1 MNPIKMWNKLGLFT
15 KIMIGFA
22 LGIGAGLV
30 LGESA
35 TKLAFLGTIL
45 TRLLTM
51 VVAPLVLGLLI
62 CAAADVKDF
71 KTLGKIGGKTLA
83 IFLGG
88 TAVAVVIGLVLCNV
102 MQIGAGFV
110 METQATY
117 DAKEIPSIAD
127 TLMNIIPTNPFNSLS
142 EQNLLQII
150 FFALLLGFSLIK
162 LGDKG
167 APVLDFFRA
176 WTEAWKEITNIVLE
190 FTPYGVFGL
199 MANIVGKYGMDVLL
213 PYIKTIG
220 ACYLT
225 CALFTIFV
233 QGGLMVGLYGGISP
247 MKFFSTMKEA
257 ILFVFATCSSV
268 ATIPLNLKCTK
279 ALGVDD
285 KIADFVIPFGA
296 VMNMNGTAIYEAVAV
311 IFASQVFGIHLT
323 VTQQIM
329 VMVTAVLA
337 SVGTAGIP
345 GSGLVMMTIVL
356 NAVNLPLETI
366 GLLAGIDRILNMA
379 RVIRKNNF
387 IVRFNFCQGHSAD
400 LRSASFKCLRNAL
413 ISIKIEFRNHGQA
426 FSEPKMP
433 YDAVV
438 AADFADFR
446 KGRGYYEVQK
456 MDDSRCRTGIFIYSA
471 AGLCGS
477 GDRGRLRKLGSG
489 EHADGGGAAG
499 IGSCDSGSGS
509 RSDRNYSC
517 GIAVSDYCFRSGTE
531 RTGQHRQ

>member
-1 MNPIKMWNKLGLFT
+1 MNPIKMWNKLSLFT
-15 KIMIGFA
+15 KIMIGFV
-22 LGIGAGLV
+22 LGIAAGV
-30 LGESA
+30 ILGESA

-88 TAVAVVIGLVLCNV
+88 TAVAVAIGLVLCNV

-110 METQATY
+110 METQAAY

-225 CALFTIFV
+225 CALFTIIV

-247 MKFFSTMKEA
+247 VKFFGTMKEA

-285 KIADFVIPFGA
+285 KIADFVIPFSA

-311 IFASQVFGIHLT
+311 IFASQVFGIELT

-379 RVIRKNNF
+379 RVIPN
-387 IVRFNFCQGHSAD
+387 IVGDA
-400 LRSASFKCLRNAL
+400 AA
-413 ISIKIEFRNHGQA
+413 
-426 FSEPKMP
+426 
-433 YDAVV
+433 AVV
-438 AADFADFR
+438 VAKSEGALHP
-446 KGRGYYEVQK
+446 QK
-456 MDDSRCRTGIFIYSA
+456 
-471 AGLCGS
+471 
-477 GDRGRLRKLGSG
+477 
-489 EHADGGGAAG
+489 
-499 IGSCDSGSGS
+499 
-509 RSDRNYSC
+509 
-517 GIAVSDYCFRSGTE
+517 
-531 RTGQHRQ
+531 

>member
-1 MNPIKMWNKLGLFT
+1 MWNKLGLFT

-285 KIADFVIPFGA
+285 TSVFQEHGDMSGRSLGA
-296 VMNMNGTAIYEAVAV
+296 MRHSYGTPRATRQATVPSSISYASPIRRLWISPKAVA
-311 IFASQVFGIHLT
+311 
-323 VTQQIM
+323 
-329 VMVTAVLA
+329 
-337 SVGTAGIP
+337 
-345 GSGLVMMTIVL
+345 
-356 NAVNLPLETI
+356 
-366 GLLAGIDRILNMA
+366 R
-379 RVIRKNNF
+379 
-387 IVRFNFCQGHSAD
+387 
-400 LRSASFKCLRNAL
+400 RN
-413 ISIKIEFRNHGQA
+413 SWQN
-426 FSEPKMP
+426 
-433 YDAVV
+433 
-438 AADFADFR
+438 
-446 KGRGYYEVQK
+446 
-456 MDDSRCRTGIFIYSA
+456 
-471 AGLCGS
+471 
-477 GDRGRLRKLGSG
+477 
-489 EHADGGGAAG
+489 
-499 IGSCDSGSGS
+499 
-509 RSDRNYSC
+509 
-517 GIAVSDYCFRSGTE
+517 
-531 RTGQHRQ
+531 

>member
-1 MNPIKMWNKLGLFT
+1 MNPIKKWNSLGLFT
-15 KIMIGFA
+15 RIMVGFV
-22 LGIGAGLV
+22 LGIAAGLI
-30 LGESA
+30 LGERASCV
-35 TKLAFLGTIL
+35 AFLGTIL

-62 CAAADVKDF
+62 CSAADVKDF
-71 KTLGKIGGKTLA
+71 KTLGKIGGKTLG

-88 TAVAVVIGLVLCNV
+88 TAVAVAIGLVLCNV

-110 METQATY
+110 METEVAY
-117 DAKEIPSIAD
+117 DATEIPSITD
-127 TLMNIIPTNPFNSLS
+127 TLMDIIPTNPFASLA

-150 FFALLLGFSLIK
+150 FFALLLGFALIK

-199 MANIVGKYGMDVLL
+199 MANIVGQYGVAVML
-213 PYIKTIG
+213 PYLKTIV

-225 CALFTIFV
+225 CALFTILV

-247 MKFFSTMKEA
+247 IRFFATMKEA

-279 ALGVDD
+279 NLGVSD

-311 IFASQVFGIHLT
+311 VFASQVFGIELSIP
-323 VTQQIM
+323 QQVM

-345 GSGLVMMTIVL
+345 GSGLVMLTIVL

-379 RVIRKNNF
+379 RVIPN
-387 IVRFNFCQGHSAD
+387 IVGDA
-400 LRSASFKCLRNAL
+400 AS
-413 ISIKIEFRNHGQA
+413 
-426 FSEPKMP
+426 
-433 YDAVV
+433 AVV
-438 AADFADFR
+438 IAKSEGETF
-446 KGRGYYEVQK
+446 
-456 MDDSRCRTGIFIYSA
+456 
-471 AGLCGS
+471 
-477 GDRGRLRKLGSG
+477 DRPQ
-489 EHADGGGAAG
+489 A
-499 IGSCDSGSGS
+499 
-509 RSDRNYSC
+509 
-517 GIAVSDYCFRSGTE
+517 
-531 RTGQHRQ
+531 

>member
-1 MNPIKMWNKLGLFT
+1 MNPIKMWNKLSLFT
-15 KIMIGFA
+15 KIMIGFV
-22 LGIGAGLV
+22 LGIAAGV
-30 LGESA
+30 ILGESA

-62 CAAADVKDF
+62 CAAADVNAF

-88 TAVAVVIGLVLCNV
+88 TAVAVAIGLVLCNV

-110 METQATY
+110 METQAAY

-225 CALFTIFV
+225 CALFTIIV

-247 MKFFSTMKEA
+247 VKFFGTMKEA

-311 IFASQVFGIHLT
+311 IFASQVFGIELT

-379 RVIRKNNF
+379 RVIPN
-387 IVRFNFCQGHSAD
+387 IVGDA
-400 LRSASFKCLRNAL
+400 AA
-413 ISIKIEFRNHGQA
+413 
-426 FSEPKMP
+426 
-433 YDAVV
+433 AVV
-438 AADFADFR
+438 VAKSEGALHP
-446 KGRGYYEVQK
+446 QK
-456 MDDSRCRTGIFIYSA
+456 
-471 AGLCGS
+471 
-477 GDRGRLRKLGSG
+477 
-489 EHADGGGAAG
+489 
-499 IGSCDSGSGS
+499 
-509 RSDRNYSC
+509 
-517 GIAVSDYCFRSGTE
+517 
-531 RTGQHRQ
+531 

>member
-83 IFLGG
+83 VFLGG

-337 SVGTAGIP
+337 SVGIP

-379 RVIRKNNF
+379 RVIPN
-387 IVRFNFCQGHSAD
+387 IVGDA
-400 LRSASFKCLRNAL
+400 AA
-413 ISIKIEFRNHGQA
+413 
-426 FSEPKMP
+426 
-433 YDAVV
+433 AVV
-438 AADFADFR
+438 VA
-446 KGRGYYEVQK
+446 KSE
-456 MDDSRCRTGIFIYSA
+456 
-471 AGLCGS
+471 
-477 GDRGRLRKLGSG
+477 
-489 EHADGGGAAG
+489 GALHP
-499 IGSCDSGSGS
+499 
-509 RSDRNYSC
+509 
-517 GIAVSDYCFRSGTE
+517 E
-531 RTGQHRQ
+531 K

>member
-1 MNPIKMWNKLGLFT
+1 MNPIKMWNKLSLFT
-15 KIMIGFA
+15 KIMIGFV
-22 LGIGAGLV
+22 LGIAAGV
-30 LGESA
+30 ILGESA

-88 TAVAVVIGLVLCNV
+88 TAVAVAIGLVLCNV

-225 CALFTIFV
+225 CALFTIIV

-247 MKFFSTMKEA
+247 VKFFGTMKEA

-311 IFASQVFGIHLT
+311 IFASQVFGIELT

-379 RVIRKNNF
+379 RVIPN
-387 IVRFNFCQGHSAD
+387 IVGDA
-400 LRSASFKCLRNAL
+400 AA
-413 ISIKIEFRNHGQA
+413 
-426 FSEPKMP
+426 
-433 YDAVV
+433 AVV
-438 AADFADFR
+438 VAKSEGALHP
-446 KGRGYYEVQK
+446 QK
-456 MDDSRCRTGIFIYSA
+456 
-471 AGLCGS
+471 
-477 GDRGRLRKLGSG
+477 
-489 EHADGGGAAG
+489 
-499 IGSCDSGSGS
+499 
-509 RSDRNYSC
+509 
-517 GIAVSDYCFRSGTE
+517 
-531 RTGQHRQ
+531 

>member
-1 MNPIKMWNKLGLFT
+1 MNPIKMWNKLSLFT
-15 KIMIGFA
+15 KIMIGFV
-22 LGIGAGLV
+22 LGIAAGV
-30 LGESA
+30 ILGESA

-88 TAVAVVIGLVLCNV
+88 TAVAVAIGLILCNV

-110 METQATY
+110 METQAAY

-225 CALFTIFV
+225 CALFTIIV

-247 MKFFSTMKEA
+247 VKFFGTMKEA

-311 IFASQVFGIHLT
+311 IFSSQVFGIELT

-379 RVIRKNNF
+379 RVIPN
-387 IVRFNFCQGHSAD
+387 IVGDA
-400 LRSASFKCLRNAL
+400 AA
-413 ISIKIEFRNHGQA
+413 
-426 FSEPKMP
+426 
-433 YDAVV
+433 AVV
-438 AADFADFR
+438 VAKSEGALHP
-446 KGRGYYEVQK
+446 QK
-456 MDDSRCRTGIFIYSA
+456 
-471 AGLCGS
+471 
-477 GDRGRLRKLGSG
+477 
-489 EHADGGGAAG
+489 
-499 IGSCDSGSGS
+499 
-509 RSDRNYSC
+509 
-517 GIAVSDYCFRSGTE
+517 
-531 RTGQHRQ
+531 

>member
-1 MNPIKMWNKLGLFT
+1 MNPIKMWSKLSLFT
-15 KIMIGFA
+15 KIMIGFV
-22 LGIGAGLV
+22 LGIAAGV
-30 LGESA
+30 ILGESA

-88 TAVAVVIGLVLCNV
+88 TAVAVAIGLVLCNV

-110 METQATY
+110 METQAAY

-225 CALFTIFV
+225 CALFTIIV

-247 MKFFSTMKEA
+247 VKFFGTMKEA

-311 IFASQVFGIHLT
+311 IFASQVFGIELT

-379 RVIRKNNF
+379 RVIPN
-387 IVRFNFCQGHSAD
+387 IVGDA
-400 LRSASFKCLRNAL
+400 AA
-413 ISIKIEFRNHGQA
+413 
-426 FSEPKMP
+426 
-433 YDAVV
+433 AVV
-438 AADFADFR
+438 VAKSEGALHP
-446 KGRGYYEVQK
+446 QK
-456 MDDSRCRTGIFIYSA
+456 
-471 AGLCGS
+471 
-477 GDRGRLRKLGSG
+477 
-489 EHADGGGAAG
+489 
-499 IGSCDSGSGS
+499 
-509 RSDRNYSC
+509 
-517 GIAVSDYCFRSGTE
+517 
-531 RTGQHRQ
+531 

>member
-1 MNPIKMWNKLGLFT
+1 MNPIKMWNKLSLFT
-15 KIMIGFA
+15 KIMIGFV
-22 LGIGAGLV
+22 LGIAAGV
-30 LGESA
+30 ILGESA

-88 TAVAVVIGLVLCNV
+88 TAVAVAIGLVLCNV

-225 CALFTIFV
+225 CALFTIIV

-247 MKFFSTMKEA
+247 VKFFGTMKEG

-311 IFASQVFGIHLT
+311 IFASQVFGIELT

-379 RVIRKNNF
+379 RVIPN
-387 IVRFNFCQGHSAD
+387 IVGDA
-400 LRSASFKCLRNAL
+400 AA
-413 ISIKIEFRNHGQA
+413 
-426 FSEPKMP
+426 
-433 YDAVV
+433 AVV
-438 AADFADFR
+438 VAKSEGALHP
-446 KGRGYYEVQK
+446 QK
-456 MDDSRCRTGIFIYSA
+456 
-471 AGLCGS
+471 
-477 GDRGRLRKLGSG
+477 
-489 EHADGGGAAG
+489 
-499 IGSCDSGSGS
+499 
-509 RSDRNYSC
+509 
-517 GIAVSDYCFRSGTE
+517 
-531 RTGQHRQ
+531 